1 MITLTQ
7 LTQDLQ
13 IGKSKL
19 YRLMKELEINP
30 HQDGRRRLLDEEQF
44 EKIQQ
49 AISSQ
54 EDRTPTT
61 KSRKSKVDQES
72 TQQIIALQEELL
84 SLKKQ
89 VEELTLEKSELLKT
103 LELEKK
109 ISQRTEQ
116 MIGTLSNDIQTLRKE
131 VEGLLLHNSTPS
143 RVNTDIPTP
152 SPADHVT
159 PQEMEVIQQ
168 GLSEPIPQESEKEKG
183 GFGIGLSVIAACA
196 FLFWLAIT
204 SEEGSQWL
212 PSMQEKVTKALQI
225 SASDK

>member
-30 HQDGRRRLLDEEQF
+30 HQDGRRRLLDQEQF
-44 EKIQQ
+44 QKIQQ

-54 EDRTPTT
+54 EDSTPTT
-61 KSRKSKVDQES
+61 KSSKSKVEQES

-84 SLKKQ
+84 SLKRQ
-89 VEELTLEKSELLKT
+89 VEELSLEKSELLKT
-103 LELEKK
+103 LELEKQV
-109 ISQRTEQ
+109 SQRTEQ

-131 VEGLLLHNSTPS
+131 VEGLLLHNSAPS
-143 RVNTDIPTP
+143 RVNTDIPSP
-152 SPADHVT
+152 SADHVT

-168 GLSEPIPQESEKEKG
+168 EFNEPIHQESEKEKG

-225 SASDK
+225 SASDR

>member
-30 HQDGRRRLLDEEQF
+30 HQDGRRRLLDQEQF
-44 EKIQQ
+44 QKIQQ

-54 EDRTPTT
+54 EESTSTA
-61 KSRKSKVDQES
+61 KSLKSKADKES
-72 TQQIIALQEELL
+72 TQQIIAMQEELL

-103 LELEKK
+103 LELEKQ

-131 VEGLLLHNSTPS
+131 VEGLLHQNSATS
-143 RVNTDIPTP
+143 RVNTDISTP
-152 SPADHVT
+152 SAVDYVT

-168 GLSEPIPQESEKEKG
+168 GLNEPIHQEVEKEKG

-225 SASDK
+225 SASDR